1 MAGRLQG
8 LADRTDATVHHVRG
22 RYHLGAGLG
31 VGQRLPY
38 QHVDAD
44 VVEDVAIVIQDAVLA
59 MGGERVERHVG
70 DDAQLRKALAQ
81 GAGGALGDAFRVVCL
96 GGVQGLLLH
105 RGHREQ
111 RQRRNAQGHPLFRL
125 DQQLVDGQALDAG
138 HRRNA
143 FTLVDPIKD
152 EHRQDQVV
160 DGEDIL
166 ADQAAGEVIAA
177 IAPQAGVGIG
187 AVGGSEAHGFT
198 PGPR

>member
-1 MAGRLQG
+1 M
-8 LADRTDATVHHVRG
+8 
-22 RYHLGAGLG
+22 
-31 VGQRLPY
+31 GQRLPY

-44 VVEDVAIVIQDAVLA
+44 VVEDVTVVIQDAVLA

-96 GGVQGLLLH
+96 GGVQDFFSTGVT
-105 RGHREQ
+105 EQ

-143 FTLVDPIKD
+143 FTLVDPIED

-177 IAPQAGVGIG
+177 IAPQAGVG
-187 AVGGSEAHGFT
+187 
-198 PGPR
+198 